1 MLIHHLLRHR
11 FPSFAMILLALA
23 LGPPQAIA
31 ASSVTAFRAVSPEEL
46 KMTSEPEAPGA
57 SAIILYRE
65 VVRNDG
71 LGSEEDYYRIK
82 VLTDEGRKYADVE
95 IPYYKGEEKIT
106 GINGRTIKP
115 DGSIVDFDGN
125 VTTKTVVKARGLR
138 YLAKTFTLPGVQA
151 GCVIEYFYKVEFF
164 YVFGSQWVISN
175 ELFTKVADF
184 VLYPNPRFPGHS
196 IWHNM
201 PPDTSPPHLQKDGSV
216 QLELSNIPA
225 FQTED
230 FMPPENEVTSRVEF
244 SYAKTND
251 DRSPEKYWND
261 FGKVYYTYLEDALE
275 KSKILSQAARE
286 IVKPED
292 PPEVK
297 LQKLYARVQTLRNTS
312 FEEEKTQQEQH
323 REKQK
328 AAKSLDDVWKR
339 GYGQGGD
346 ITWVYLAL
354 VKAAGFDA
362 HAVLVPNRSRD
373 FFYPKLREGDRLNTG
388 VVLIKLNGK
397 DAWGDPGWAFTPF
410 GLLPWPETQV
420 DGLLL
425 DKGGPTWVKTMASTS
440 AQARTER
447 HAALT
452 LSDSGDLAGT
462 VKITFGG
469 LEGARMRVDED
480 SADDIERKTVLE
492 DLVKSY
498 VPMPAEVK
506 LTNLPDWK
514 SSAVPLTA
522 EFSIK
527 IPGWGSVAG
536 RRLILPSGIFSAA
549 EKHLFDHAGRIYQVY
564 VAYPYAESDDITIQI
579 PSRWK
584 IATLPNGWHDN
595 NPALTYTF
603 IPSNDSGN
611 LHLSRSLTMD
621 FMFVAAEDYS
631 ALRSHFQQIK
641 SADDQQA
648 VLESGGAAA
657 K

>member
-1 MLIHHLLRHR
+1 MLIHYLLRHR
-11 FPSFAMILLALA
+11 FPSFAMVLFALA

-31 ASSVTAFRAVSPEEL
+31 ANSVAAFRPVSPEEL
-46 KMTSEPEAPGA
+46 KMTSEPAAPGA

-65 VVRNDG
+65 VVRNDS

-82 VLTDEGRKYADVE
+82 ILTDEGRKYADVE

-106 GINGRTIKP
+106 GIRARTIKP
-115 DGSIVDFDGN
+115 DGSIVDFD
-125 VTTKTVVKARGLR
+125 VKITTKPIVKARGLR
-138 YLAKTFTLPGVQA
+138 YLAKTFTLPAVQA

-175 ELFTKVADF
+175 ELFTKKADF
-184 VLYPNPRFPGHS
+184 VLFPNPRFPGHS

-201 PPDTSPPHLQKDGSV
+201 PPDTPPPLLQKDGSV

-230 FMPPENEVTSRVEF
+230 FMPPENEVMSRVEF
-244 SYAKTND
+244 SYARTND
-251 DRSPEKYWND
+251 DRSPDKYWND
-261 FGKVYYTYLEDALE
+261 FGKAYYTYLEDAME
-275 KSKILSQAARE
+275 KSKILSKTAGE
-286 IVKPED
+286 IVSPDD

-297 LQKLYARVQTLRNTS
+297 LHKLYARVQTLRNTS
-312 FEEEKTQQEQH
+312 FEEEKTEQEQH

-328 AAKSLDDVWKR
+328 AAKSLDDVWKH

-354 VKAAGFDA
+354 VKAAGFNA
-362 HAVLVPNRSRD
+362 HTVLVPNRARD
-373 FFYPKLREGDRLNTG
+373 FFYPKLREGDRLNSG

-397 DAWGDPGWAFTPF
+397 DVWCDPGWAFTPF

-440 AQARTER
+440 AQARTDR

-462 VKITFGG
+462 IKITFGG
-469 LEGARMRVDED
+469 LEGARMRVDEL
-480 SADDIERKTVLE
+480 SAGDTERKTVLE
-492 DLVKSY
+492 DLVKSCI
-498 VPMPAEVK
+498 PMPAEVK
-506 LTNLPDWK
+506 LTSQPDWK
-514 SSAVPLTA
+514 SSTVPLTA

-527 IPGWGSVAG
+527 ISGWGSAAG
-536 RRLILPSGIFSAA
+536 RRLILPTGIFSAA
-549 EKHLFDHAGRIYQVY
+549 EKHLFDHAERVYQVY
-564 VAYPYAESDDITIQI
+564 VAYPYAQSDDISIQI
-579 PSRWK
+579 PSGWK
-584 IATLPNGWHDN
+584 ISSLPNGWHDN
-595 NPALTYTF
+595 NPALTYTL
-603 IPSNDSGN
+603 IPSNDERN
-611 LHLSRSLTMD
+611 LHLSRSLTVD